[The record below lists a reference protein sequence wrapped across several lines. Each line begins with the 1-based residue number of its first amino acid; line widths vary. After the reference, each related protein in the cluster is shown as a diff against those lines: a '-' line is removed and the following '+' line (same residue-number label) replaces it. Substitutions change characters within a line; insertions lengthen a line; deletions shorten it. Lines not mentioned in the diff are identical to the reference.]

1 METGKG
7 DTVKVLRRLALINE
21 GLDWMLV
28 VTLSGQGDDG
38 VFTSPKG

>member
-21 GLDWMLV
+21 ELDWMFV
-28 VTLSGQGDDG
+28 VILSVQGDDG